1 MSIAPQRCLVERIA
15 GPEVRALVVVAPGQS
30 PVTYEP
36 SARQLAEVVQADLYF
51 SIGVPFERH
60 WLARLRELAPELPV
74 VDQGEGIQRRPMD
87 ADHRHEHAGH
97 HGEVEALDPHIWL
110 APQLLRQQADRILVA
125 LETRHPSAAAALRAR
140 HAALVTELNA
150 LDEALRERLSPHRGR
165 SFVVFHPTYGYFA
178 DAYGLHQLAI
188 ELDGKAPS
196 ARHLA
201 SLLDRLEQLEDPVVL
216 VQAQFGAPV
225 ARKVAAAAGVR
236 TLEVDPLSP
245 DCIASLSRLGDLLTE
260 HFDAR

>member
-1 MSIAPQRCLVERIA
+1 M
-15 GPEVRALVVVAPGQS
+15 
-30 PVTYEP
+30 
-36 SARQLAEVVQADLYF
+36 
-51 SIGVPFERH
+51 
-60 WLARLRELAPELPV
+60 
-74 VDQGEGIQRRPMD
+74 
-87 ADHRHEHAGH
+87 
-97 HGEVEALDPHIWL
+97 
-110 APQLLRQQADRILVA
+110 
-125 LETRHPSAAAALRAR
+125 RAR